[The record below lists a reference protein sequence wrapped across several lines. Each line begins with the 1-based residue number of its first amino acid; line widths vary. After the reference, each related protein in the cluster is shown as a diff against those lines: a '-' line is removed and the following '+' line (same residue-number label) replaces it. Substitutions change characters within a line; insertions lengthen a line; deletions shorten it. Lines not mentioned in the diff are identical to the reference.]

1 MNIFYPVIPRRR
13 LPAMLGI
20 AAFGAVLAGCYGA
33 LHDQISY
40 TISPEYFTK
49 VKFEQFRYADFGWP
63 PRVMASEV
71 GFLASW
77 WVGMIGGWILA
88 RVGLDQLPA
97 TTRKKGIASAFAIVF
112 ITALLFGIVGMSLG
126 FLESRSNDLS
136 GWMHWQLELHLTDL
150 RSFIIVAY
158 LHAASYLGA
167 LCGVIGAVIYVRLRL
182 RQFNQFDLAASHQ

>member
-63 PRVMASEV
+63 PRVMVSEV

-88 RVGLDQLPA
+88 RVGLDQLPENIR
-97 TTRKKGIASAFAIVF
+97 TKCIAVAFSLVF
-112 ITALLFGIVGMSLG
+112 ITALFFGIVGTLIG
-126 FLESRSNDLS
+126 YFESRSQDLS
-136 GWMHWQLELHLTDL
+136 GWLHWQLELHLTDL
-150 RSFIIVAY
+150 PSFIIVVY
-158 LHAASYLGA
+158 LHWASYLGA
-167 LCGVIGAVIYVRLRL
+167 LFGVILAVIFVRQRLRKCP
-182 RQFNQFDLAASHQ
+182 NVTPSHE

>member
-1 MNIFYPVIPRRR
+1 R

-77 WVGMIGGWILA
+77 WVGMIGGGILA

-158 LHAASYLGA
+158 LHAASYL
-167 LCGVIGAVIYVRLRL
+167 
-182 RQFNQFDLAASHQ
+182 

>member
-20 AAFGAVLAGCYGA
+20 AALGAVLAGCYGA

-63 PRVMASEV
+63 PRIMVSEV

-97 TTRKKGIASAFAIVF
+97 DKRKKDIAIAFSIVF
-112 ITALLFGIVGMSLG
+112 ITALLFGIVGTSLG
-126 FLESRSNDLS
+126 
-136 GWMHWQLELHLTDL
+136 
-150 RSFIIVAY
+150 
-158 LHAASYLGA
+158 YLGKPIKRSIGLDA
-167 LCGVIGAVIYVRLRL
+167 LATRVASNRFAVVHHRGLFALGQLFRGALWRYSRHDFRSPTIAEVSDRHTV
-182 RQFNQFDLAASHQ
+182 A